1 MKPLSQNHLPL
12 SSEERGIQGVRQK
25 MGKILMAPIAVIIFV
40 IMYVVDAVRFAII
53 SPFLAF
59 VIPVIV
65 LAIVGS
71 LFGLL
76 TGFLWD
82 AHLIAAIV
90 IGIIFLVTWPRSQKR
105 QDLEIR
111 ALAYAQALWGGI
123 AVGLACYFV
132 GSLVD

>member
-1 MKPLSQNHLPL
+1 
-12 SSEERGIQGVRQK
+12 
-25 MGKILMAPIAVIIFV
+25 MAPIAVIIFV

>member
-1 MKPLSQNHLPL
+1 M
-12 SSEERGIQGVRQK
+12 R
-25 MGKILMAPIAVIIFV
+25 KILMAPIAVIIFA

-76 TGFLWD
+76 TGFLWG

-90 IGIIFLVTWPRSQKR
+90 IGIIFLVTWPRSQKK
-105 QDLEIR
+105 QGVKIH
-111 ALAYAQALWGGI
+111 ALSYAQAFWGGV
-123 AVGLACYFV
+123 AGGLACYFI
-132 GSLVD
+132 GSLMD